1 MMKISQTLSDLM
13 KERGVNGVQLAKLL
27 NLSSSCINNF
37 LLEKRTPCFK
47 TFLKI
52 LDFFNCSADYLLGR
66 EDIPREESFCEVIPF
81 HIRLRQLLKDYG
93 VSQEKLKRDLKISGS
108 LIYKWLKG
116 ISEPYTHSLILL
128 ADYFDCSVDFL
139 IGRVR

>member
-1 MMKISQTLSDLM
+1 MMVISQTLSDLM

-27 NLSSSCINNF
+27 NISSTCINNF
-37 LLEKRTPCFK
+37 LLGKSTPCFK

-66 EDIPREESFCEVIPF
+66 EDIPREEKFYEALPF
-81 HIRLRQLLKDYG
+81 HVRLRQILKDYG

-108 LIYKWLKG
+108 LTYKWLKG
-116 ISEPYTHSLILL
+116 IGEPLTHSLILL
-128 ADYFDCSVDFL
+128 ADYFDCSVDYL